1 MILAANIMPHIDMTK
16 KPPKN
21 SSIFIFSFSSYF
33 IGILEFILFYY
44 LSSLICLFDSI

>member
-16 KPPKN
+16 KTPKN

-33 IGILEFILFYY
+33 IGILEFIL
-44 LSSLICLFDSI
+44 LFIILDLFI

>member
-16 KPPKN
+16 KTPKN
-21 SSIFIFSFSSYF
+21 SSIFIFSSYF